1 MGFGTRLR
9 LGDVDG
15 DHHVDLVEG
24 GPARPPSPGHATFC
38 RGSSSGPR
46 RCRAFGG
53 TDGTSGLAV
62 GDVNHDRYAD
72 VVQGDSEADQP
83 LAAGVVRLWLGSR
96 RGPRAAPILIDQ
108 DRRAIPGK
116 NEPGDRFGTIVE
128 TGDLDLDGYADM
140 IVAATGEND
149 KAGRITVVRGASDG
163 YASVG
168 NTWFDQSFPQV
179 PGARRAGV
187 GFGSTLAVL
196 SLTPDR
202 RPDLVVAARGEQRA
216 DSRVMVVKSGHG
228 VFAPDETRT
237 TTLSGAAAHLR
248 MPLGGRI
255 RLARVSGD

>member
-1 MGFGTRLR
+1 MIK
-9 LGDVDG
+9 
-15 DHHVDLVEG
+15 
-24 GPARPPSPGHATFC
+24 C
-38 RGSSSGPR
+38 
-46 RCRAFGG
+46 
-53 TDGTSGLAV
+53 
-62 GDVNHDRYAD
+62 
-72 VVQGDSEADQP
+72 
-83 LAAGVVRLWLGSR
+83 
-96 RGPRAAPILIDQ
+96 
-108 DRRAIPGK
+108 
-116 NEPGDRFGTIVE
+116 

-168 NTWFDQSFPQV
+168 NTWLDQSFPQV

-196 SLTPDR
+196 SLTSDR